1 MRIAL
6 VVASWLAAAPASA
19 SASQVTLEVTT
30 AAASEAWH
38 DGRSSPF
45 VVRVTGIGRAT
56 VRVDCWGTANSY
68 VRAHDVRNGVAM
80 PAVSDFP
87 PRTIPK
93 PEELRC
99 TAYRGDVWVA
109 SWSGVLAWPKTTLP
123 DHRITKLT
131 ASRCGTQW
139 CVDVVLDRSHP
150 GTRRADVEVLCT
162 LRHASTDRFVIETA
176 PSSRKQLDTK
186 QERVR
191 LKLDNAPGAS
201 VITCSVDRGLYNN
214 ARFADTDATNNE
226 LSTTVANTAT
236 TKAKLAFVKAD
247 GAATAHLGCGSCST
261 YVPGALVLATRIRN
275 TGSEAVTGVGV
286 RCEATANGTLFQLR
300 GASGAI
306 AAGETRDISVSIQL
320 SSAVMTKLVG
330 AIKTRCDVVVWDQ
343 PAGGSTV
350 GWTGT
355 VVFPKL

>member
-6 VVASWLAAAPASA
+6 VVASWLAASPASA
-19 SASQVTLEVTT
+19 NQVTVEVTT
-30 AAASEAWH
+30 APASQAWH
-38 DGRSSPF
+38 DGRSTPF

-68 VRAHDVRNGVAM
+68 VRAHDVRNNVAT

-87 PRTIPK
+87 PRAIPK

-99 TAYRGDVWVA
+99 TAYRGDLAVG

-131 ASRCGTQW
+131 ANRCGTQW

-150 GTRRADVEVLCT
+150 GTVRADVEVLCT
-162 LRHASTDRFVIETA
+162 LRHASADRFIIETA
-176 PSSRKQLDTK
+176 PSSRKQLDTT

-191 LKLDNAPGAS
+191 LKLDNAPGAT
-201 VITCSVDRGLYNN
+201 VITCSVDRGLYGN
-214 ARFADTDATNNE
+214 ARFADADATNNE
-226 LSTTVANTAT
+226 ISTTVENTAT

-247 GAATAHLGCGSCST
+247 AAATAHLGCGSCST
-261 YVPGALVLATRIRN
+261 YMPGALALATRIRN
-275 TGSEAVTGVGV
+275 TGSETVTGAGV

-306 AAGETRDISVSIQL
+306 AAGEARDITVSIQL
-320 SSAVMTKLVG
+320 SSDVMTKLVG

-343 PAGGSTV
+343 PAGGTTV
-350 GWTGT
+350 SWTGT
-355 VVFPKL
+355 VTFPKL